1 MPNNN
6 KVKLLLC
13 SPNNDTVGGITR
25 WTGHILRYYNT
36 IKDNSNIELE
46 QFYPNGKG
54 VYQHTFFISR
64 LYIGVKKYLPF
75 LTEIK
80 KRIDNGN
87 FDVVHFVSSA
97 SISLIRDLLA
107 ISIAKKRGLKSVIHF
122 RFGRIPEIYQKRNWE
137 QKLLHKVINLAD
149 KVIVI
154 DMLSFNTLQKEGYK
168 NIVLLPNPLTP
179 EVIEIINKNPT
190 IKRVHNKILFAGH
203 NVVAKG
209 IFELID
215 ACNSIPNITLK
226 MIGYITPDI
235 RKQLIDHAGSGHERW
250 LEIAG
255 EQNFETTIKEM
266 LSAGVF
272 ALPTYSEGFPN
283 VIIESMACGC
293 PIITTNVGAIP
304 EMLAIDKGFD
314 HGMVIEPRNVEQLR
328 DAICKMLNDREYA
341 TQCGLNA
348 QQRVNEQYAMP
359 KVWEKMVEIWNSK

>member
-1 MPNNN
+1 M
-6 KVKLLLC
+6 
-13 SPNNDTVGGITR
+13 
-25 WTGHILRYYNT
+25 
-36 IKDNSNIELE
+36 
-46 QFYPNGKG
+46 
-54 VYQHTFFISR
+54 
-64 LYIGVKKYLPF
+64 
-75 LTEIK
+75 
-80 KRIDNGN
+80 
-87 FDVVHFVSSA
+87 
-97 SISLIRDLLA
+97 LA

-137 QKLLHKVINLAD
+137 QKLLHKVINLSD

-154 DMLSFNTLQKEGYK
+154 DLFSFNTLQKEGYK
-168 NIVLLPNPLTP
+168 NIELLPNPLTP

-190 IKRVHNKILFAGH
+190 IKRVYNKILFAGH
-203 NVVAKG
+203 NVAAKG

-235 RKQLIDHAGSGHERW
+235 RKKLIDRAGSGHESW

-272 ALPTYSEGFPN
+272 VLPTYSEGFPN

-304 EMLAIDKGFD
+304 EMLATDSGFD

-341 TQCGLNA
+341 IQCGLNA
-348 QQRVNEQYAMP
+348 QQRVNEQYAMS
-359 KVWEKMVEIWNSK
+359 KVWEKMVEIWNRDVIVEKDVWIGCNVTLLSGVTIGRGSIVAAGAVVTKDVPFYSIVGGVPAKVLKFRWNTVEEIMKHEELLYPENERIPRDEIEKNLIKYAK